1 MLAALIA
8 ALLFD
13 RVRGW
18 KAYRTLLFFPY
29 ILSIP
34 VVGIV
39 FGYVFQLN
47 GLLNTAL
54 ETVGLGGLAQDWLG
68 SSSCA
73 MWSIM
78 AVIVWKE
85 LGFGIIV
92 FLARLMSV
100 NEEMFESARVDGAG
114 WWQTFRHITLPQLAP
129 AIVFFGIVE
138 TITMLSWVFAYIYV
152 MTVGRARELDG
163 RERVVHLPA
172 GLLEQRDR
180 NRLRGRGDAARV
192 REPPHRGAA
201 LGEQAIR
208 RPLVCLRRR
217 PRLRARWIAT
227 AVARAGRGRSRSTC
241 CCWSSSLVTLIPLYF
256 LLVNSFKSQAEYLT
270 NPYGLP
276 GDPTLA
282 TLKDA
287 FRGGDLLRWLANSAV
302 FTVASVVISTVSPPW
317 PPTRSRSCAGARAG
331 FSSGS

>member
-1 MLAALIA
+1 MPGPHTGSVMHRRLTPWLFAAPLIAFVGFVFLYPLVAVVRYSFQQVGSAYIPSEFVGTRNYDYIYDDSLFWSALLNNAQLLLCVPVLIVLAAILA

-18 KAYRTLLFFPY
+18 KAYRMLLFVPY

-54 ETVGLGGLAQDWLG
+54 RSVGLDGLAQDWLG
-68 SSSCA
+68 SSSRA
-73 MWSIM
+73 LWTIM

-114 WWQTFRHITLPQLAP
+114 WWQTFRHVTLPQLVP

-152 MTVGRARELDG
+152 MTSGG
-163 RERVVHLPA
+163 PGNSTVVSEWYIFQQVFSNGA
-172 GLLEQRDR
+172 IGIGAAAAVTLLAFVSVLIVVRFW
-180 NRLRGRGDAARV
+180 AAR
-192 REPPHRGAA
+192 RFDE
-201 LGEQAIR
+201 
-208 RPLVCLRRR
+208 
-217 PRLRARWIAT
+217 AT
-227 AVARAGRGRSRSTC
+227 YA
-241 CCWSSSLVTLIPLYF
+241 
-256 LLVNSFKSQAEYLT
+256 
-270 NPYGLP
+270 
-276 GDPTLA
+276 
-282 TLKDA
+282 
-287 FRGGDLLRWLANSAV
+287 
-302 FTVASVVISTVSPPW
+302 
-317 PPTRSRSCAGARAG
+317 
-331 FSSGS
+331 

>member
-1 MLAALIA
+1 MGVVRFSFQRVGSAYVPSEFVGVDNYRYVYDDSLFWDALLNNAQLLLCVPILIGLAALVA

-18 KAYRTLLFFPY
+18 KAYRTLLFIPY

-68 SSSCA
+68 SSSYA

-114 WWQTFRHITLPQLAP
+114 WWQTFRHITLPQLVP

-152 MTVGRARELDG
+152 MTSGG
-163 RERVVHLPA
+163 PGNSTVVSEWYIFQQVFSNSA
-172 GLLEQRDR
+172 IGI
-180 NRLRGRGDAARV
+180 GSAA
-192 REPPHRGAA
+192 A
-201 LGEQAIR
+201 
-208 RPLVCLRRR
+208 
-217 PRLRARWIAT
+217 
-227 AVARAGRGRSRSTC
+227 
-241 CCWSSSLVTLIPLYF
+241 VTLLAF
-256 LLVNSFKSQAEYLT
+256 VSLLIAVRLWASKRY
-270 NPYGLP
+270 
-276 GDPTLA
+276 D
-282 TLKDA
+282 
-287 FRGGDLLRWLANSAV
+287 DLSYA
-302 FTVASVVISTVSPPW
+302 
-317 PPTRSRSCAGARAG
+317 
-331 FSSGS
+331 

>member
-1 MLAALIA
+1 MRRLLTPWLFAAPLIAFVGFVFLYPLVAVVRYSFQQVGSGYIPSEFVGTRNYDYIYDDSLFWSALLNNAQLLLCVPVLIVLAALIA

-18 KAYRTLLFFPY
+18 KAYRALLFVPY

-54 ETVGLGGLAQDWLG
+54 RSVGLDGLAQDWLG
-68 SSSCA
+68 SSSRA
-73 MWSIM
+73 LWTIM

-114 WWQTFRHITLPQLAP
+114 WWQTFRHVTLPQLVP

-152 MTVGRARELDG
+152 MTSGG
-163 RERVVHLPA
+163 PGNSTVVSEWYIFQQVFSNGA
-172 GLLEQRDR
+172 IGI
-180 NRLRGRGDAARV
+180 
-192 REPPHRGAA
+192 GAA
-201 LGEQAIR
+201 A
-208 RPLVCLRRR
+208 
-217 PRLRARWIAT
+217 A
-227 AVARAGRGRSRSTC
+227 
-241 CCWSSSLVTLIPLYF
+241 VTL
-256 LLVNSFKSQAEYLT
+256 
-270 NPYGLP
+270 
-276 GDPTLA
+276 LA
-282 TLKDA
+282 FVSVLIVVRFWAGKRFDDA
-287 FRGGDLLRWLANSAV
+287 NYA
-302 FTVASVVISTVSPPW
+302 
-317 PPTRSRSCAGARAG
+317 
-331 FSSGS
+331 

>member
-1 MLAALIA
+1 MRRFLTPWLFAAPLIALVGFVFLYPLVAVVRYSFEQVGSGYIPSEFVGTRNYDYIYGDSLFWSALLNNAQLLLCVPVLIVLAAIVA

-18 KAYRTLLFFPY
+18 KAYRTLLFVPY

-54 ETVGLGGLAQDWLG
+54 RSVGLDGLAQDWLG
-68 SSSCA
+68 SSSRA
-73 MWSIM
+73 LWTIM

-114 WWQTFRHITLPQLAP
+114 WWQTFRHVTLPQLVP

-152 MTVGRARELDG
+152 MTSGG
-163 RERVVHLPA
+163 PGNSTVVSEWYIFQQVFSNGA
-172 GLLEQRDR
+172 IGI
-180 NRLRGRGDAARV
+180 
-192 REPPHRGAA
+192 GAA
-201 LGEQAIR
+201 A
-208 RPLVCLRRR
+208 
-217 PRLRARWIAT
+217 A
-227 AVARAGRGRSRSTC
+227 
-241 CCWSSSLVTLIPLYF
+241 VTLLGFVSVLIVVRF
-256 LLVNSFKSQAEYLT
+256 WASKRF
-270 NPYGLP
+270 
-276 GDPTLA
+276 D
-282 TLKDA
+282 DA
-287 FRGGDLLRWLANSAV
+287 SYA
-302 FTVASVVISTVSPPW
+302 
-317 PPTRSRSCAGARAG
+317 
-331 FSSGS
+331 